1 MCRRWARLTRSAAAL
16 WESVELTLTL
26 PDPSLLERIECF
38 LEWLIPRAA
47 AVEKL
52 SILAER
58 GEGAPTTAAP
68 IGPLH
73 HQLVWSNLVSALTLM
88 GPTLRHLTIDWP
100 DDLQLSAWVAT
111 LVALEVRWRGRLAR
125 VALDLVLFF
134 AGCGLPAVNEMGVPL
149 QRLGRLS
156 CGKSRG
162 SAVSRLPLLPPRGSS
177 VPRAPPSSL
186 PASSCCRCNRCSGAT
201 DRASLPCCRS
211 LAASQPPASQ
221 SAPVWAAWRR
231 SRCGCGTGAGIAAG
245 KSRCRLRRHLS
256 TPLLRCRSAVQQL
269 LDFIAWRLPHRR
281 CLALHLR

>member
-1 MCRRWARLTRSAAAL
+1 VCRRWARLTRSAAAL

-58 GEGAPTTAAP
+58 GEGAPAAAAP

-111 LVALEVRWRGRLAR
+111 LVALEVC
-125 VALDLVLFF
+125 
-134 AGCGLPAVNEMGVPL
+134 CG
-149 QRLGRLS
+149 
-156 CGKSRG
+156 
-162 SAVSRLPLLPPRGSS
+162 
-177 VPRAPPSSL
+177 
-186 PASSCCRCNRCSGAT
+186 
-201 DRASLPCCRS
+201 
-211 LAASQPPASQ
+211 AASYVLHSTLCCCLLG
-221 SAPVWAAWRR
+221 AA
-231 SRCGCGTGAGIAAG
+231 C
-245 KSRCRLRRHLS
+245 
-256 TPLLRCRSAVQQL
+256 LL
-269 LDFIAWRLPHRR
+269 
-281 CLALHLR
+281 